1 MKSLAITSGKG
12 GVGKT
17 NVAAN
22 LGLCLGAEGKRVL
35 LFDADLGL
43 SNLDVMLGVN
53 PTGTIADVLAG
64 ERTLPEILV
73 PLSNQVD
80 LVPAGAGIRR
90 LERPSSSQRLEL
102 AAAIDGLAPNYDLLI
117 IDTGAG
123 IGDNVLF
130 FNDYATAVLVV
141 TMPEPAALTDAYAMV
156 KVLAHTCHRRDVAI
170 LVNQAVSASV
180 ASAVQSKLEEV
191 SQRFLNV
198 QTFYAGYLP
207 SDPALLRAVASRSPV
222 MHTEPQAPFCRGI
235 RALCGKLDALFQHA
249 GQSPRQRVFQAWPE
263 GELDRRKEK
272 DSRQ

>member
-35 LFDADLGL
+35 LLDADLGL
-43 SNLDVMLGVN
+43 ASLDVMLGVN
-53 PTGTIADVLAG
+53 PSSTIADVLVG
-64 ERTLPEILV
+64 ERTLPEVLI
-73 PLSNQVD
+73 PLSEHVD
-80 LVPAGAGIRR
+80 LIPAGSGIRR
-90 LERPSSSQRLEL
+90 LERLSASQRLEL
-102 AAAIDGLAPNYDLLI
+102 ASALDELSPSYDLMI

-156 KVLAHTCHRRDVAI
+156 KVLAHTCHRRDVAV

-207 SDPALLRAVASRSPV
+207 SDPALLRAVSARTPV
-222 MHTEPQAPFCRGI
+222 FQMDPQAHFCRGI
-235 RALCGKLDALFQHA
+235 RALCGRLDSLFEHVGQH
-249 GQSPRQRVFQAWPE
+249 PRQRVFQAWSE
-263 GELDRRKEK
+263 SELDRRKE
-272 DSRQ
+272 RVCQP